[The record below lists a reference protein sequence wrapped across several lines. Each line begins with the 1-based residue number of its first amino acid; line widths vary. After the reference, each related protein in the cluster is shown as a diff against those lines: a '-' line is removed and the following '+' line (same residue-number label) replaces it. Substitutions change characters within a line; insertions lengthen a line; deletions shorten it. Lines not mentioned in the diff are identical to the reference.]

1 LNCNYLAFE
10 GIDGSGKT
18 TFIEEVSKELISSNI
33 GFKIVREP
41 GGTKLGEGIRE
52 LLLSHDYRVD
62 PTSEALLFS
71 ASRAQLIEEVVKPTI
86 EKGEVIITDRS
97 AYSSVAY
104 QGVGRGLGYKEVYD
118 LNDFAIKSF
127 WPQKVILLDIDPEIS
142 LSRQKVADRIGSDQ
156 VSFFNKVREGYLE
169 LADEFSEKFLVLNAE
184 DKQEENFTK
193 VSKWLNLAKP

>member
-1 LNCNYLAFE
+1 
-10 GIDGSGKT
+10 
-18 TFIEEVSKELISSNI
+18 
-33 GFKIVREP
+33 
-41 GGTKLGEGIRE
+41 
-52 LLLSHDYRVD
+52 
-62 PTSEALLFS
+62 
-71 ASRAQLIEEVVKPTI
+71 
-86 EKGEVIITDRS
+86 
-97 AYSSVAY
+97 
-104 QGVGRGLGYKEVYD
+104 LGYKEVYD

>member
-86 EKGEVIITDRS
+86 EKGEVVITDRS

>member
-1 LNCNYLAFE
+1 M
-10 GIDGSGKT
+10 
-18 TFIEEVSKELISSNI
+18 
-33 GFKIVREP
+33 
-41 GGTKLGEGIRE
+41 
-52 LLLSHDYRVD
+52 
-62 PTSEALLFS
+62 
-71 ASRAQLIEEVVKPTI
+71 
-86 EKGEVIITDRS
+86 
-97 AYSSVAY
+97 
-104 QGVGRGLGYKEVYD
+104 GYKEVYD